1 MVAIWKAWVQ
11 RSASAGLL
19 PLLVRTMG
27 FLFAGGAGRK
37 VQEPHKCFLQSAP
50 CRWRGNENNA
60 TRGLGG
66 QRYGFCDRPCCCCYF
81 CSWPTSCLVLGFVSL
96 FRLGRPSLA
105 AKSSSVRPHGAA
117 SYSGA
122 LNILDHCVT
131 PLPFFGSSALLAF
144 FFFVC
149 RNFVHVRSLQST
161 TTIVRVSRQVPLFAF
176 L

>member
-50 CRWRGNENNA
+50 CCWCGNENNA

-81 CSWPTSCLVLGFVSL
+81 CSWPTSYLVLGFVL
-96 FRLGRPSLA
+96 VLRRPSLA

-117 SYSGA
+117 SSSGA
-122 LNILDHCVT
+122 FNILDHCVT
-131 PLPFFGSSALLAF
+131 PLPLFGSSALLAF
-144 FFFVC
+144 LFDVGTLYMS
-149 RNFVHVRSLQST
+149 VRYNLQL
-161 TTIVRVSRQVPLFAF
+161 QL